1 MANIQDSTEKPN
13 SFTDETNKIL
23 EKYEMEKL
31 NKYVVA
37 IALAT
42 INTATWIMVY
52 QINYS
57 WNVVYANANLLA
69 FTSIMLGVTVGLF
82 SIIFLY
88 FNKKINLLLDERT
101 QKLE

>member
-1 MANIQDSTEKPN
+1 MANIQDNIKKPN
-13 SFTDETNKIL
+13 SFADETDKIL

-37 IALAT
+37 ITIAI

-52 QINYS
+52 QINNS
-57 WNVVYANANLLA
+57 WNVYSDANLLT
-69 FTSIMLGVTVGLF
+69 FTSILLGITVTLF
-82 SIIFLY
+82 SVVFLY

-101 QKLE
+101 QKV

>member
-1 MANIQDSTEKPN
+1 MTNIQDDTKKP
-13 SFTDETNKIL
+13 SSSPDEIDKIL

-31 NKYVVA
+31 NKYVVVITLA
-37 IALAT
+37 I
-42 INTATWIMVY
+42 INTATWIMIY

-57 WNVVYANANLLA
+57 WNVYTDTNLLA
-69 FTSIMLGVTVGLF
+69 FTSILLGVTVALF
-82 SIIFLY
+82 SVVFLY